1 MAEERCGL
9 SRLHRDPIAVMVR
22 VVFERDGETWI
33 EGSAMRWDR
42 TRVCVTVN
50 DVLLSSGYVWVRARD
65 VRRLGTQAPPPR

>member
-1 MAEERCGL
+1 
-9 SRLHRDPIAVMVR
+9 MVR

-50 DVLLSSGYVWVRARD
+50 DVVDGARGRPD
-65 VRRLGTQAPPPR
+65 RNPPG

>member
-1 MAEERCGL
+1 
-9 SRLHRDPIAVMVR
+9 MVR

-50 DVLLSSGYVWVRARD
+50 DVLLSSGYVWVRGQRRAATRHAGPSAAMTLCTRTHSARWE
-65 VRRLGTQAPPPR
+65 PS